1 MYTQRFFP
9 LSAWTCSQSIVELAQ
24 STMGYFLNGSN
35 LDGVVTRP
43 RPSREWRWDSRF
55 QPRGRIFG
63 LRSLPQAGFWVCPPG
78 GGQMLGI
85 GATTYRHIE
94 PFHSESDTSESER
107 KAWFSRATSFDDAQ
121 GRIDL
126 DVDNPDGEALRK
138 VISSATRHPEVLVV
152 DDDAT
157 VLDEILAT
165 LGSDGIEC
173 IGAENGRQALSF
185 LRGYPSLLTVLV
197 DLRMPEMDGFAL
209 MHAIRDSIS
218 PHAAPAI
225 VCVSGHLDMDAT
237 VSAMRHGARDC
248 LTKPVSRTDL
258 LNGVHA
264 AVASAR
270 QSRQREG
277 EHDVMRSLL
286 SDLQSKVSQVAM
298 RIGMPRGGPGPH
310 EREDAAVGQRAPG
323 DPVEASSLLDQVR
336 RLIAERE
343 RRRECFPGS
352 LLSDPAWDMLLDLVQ
367 NQLSGHLTY
376 VSSLAV
382 GARVPLSTTSRY
394 LDMLEKEELVE
405 RFQDPM
411 DKRRVR
417 VNLTDS
423 GWNRMHEYLDGLV

>member
-1 MYTQRFFP
+1 MTHK
-9 LSAWTCSQSIVELAQ
+9 
-24 STMGYFLNGSN
+24 
-35 LDGVVTRP
+35 
-43 RPSREWRWDSRF
+43 
-55 QPRGRIFG
+55 
-63 LRSLPQAGFWVCPPG
+63 
-78 GGQMLGI
+78 
-85 GATTYRHIE
+85 GA
-94 PFHSESDTSESER
+94 
-107 KAWFSRATSFDDAQ
+107 
-121 GRIDL
+121 IDV

-138 VISSATRHPEVLVV
+138 VISSATRQPEVLVV

-185 LRGYPSLLTVLV
+185 LRGYPSLLAVLV

-225 VCVSGHLDMDAT
+225 VCVSGHLDMEAT
-237 VSAMRHGARDC
+237 VLAMRHGARDC

-264 AVASAR
+264 AMESAR
-270 QSRQREG
+270 QARQREG

-298 RIGMPRGGPGPH
+298 RVGVTRGNLGPYSH
-310 EREDAAVGQRAPG
+310 EDPALGQSPPG

-343 RRRECFPGS
+343 RRREYFPGT
-352 LLSDPAWDMLLDLVQ
+352 LLSDPAWDMLLDLAQ